1 MAGRGRGHLAR
12 RAALGAQLEYGPQVS
27 ALLTLMEQAGQDFR
41 SGVRATR
48 TSTRGVIRSVRA
60 ATPQVQGAYD
70 DAAGVS
76 TQQEGAVAT
85 ALAGLGRAAD
95 GYKASQSIESGA
107 YAKRQADERAR
118 ALTELAQRGVEAR
131 AGGAYQVR
139 ALRGQLAGE
148 RQRIGSQLQ
157 SLAAQEGAATQRNL
171 MDLLDAASQDRLA
184 RARINVSRDNAAE
197 TRRHNRATERNAAS
211 DGRRGIRPL
220 TPSQQN
226 EAFDRL
232 EQARGWIRKLS
243 ANRRIGSGR
252 IRAMLRTGSTLQVP
266 ILDPSVPDQ
275 DPNNPVYLRDTH
287 GNTKM
292 QSVSVPSYGEDLINA
307 AYDLEVL
314 GYLSRP
320 NVAAL
325 HRRGLRIG
333 RRYRVVLGPRRPLP
347 DGIAGPPAPNAGYA
361 H

>member
-1 MAGRGRGHLAR
+1 MARGGRGRLAR

-184 RARINVSRDNAAE
+184 RARINISRDNAAE
-197 TRRHNRATERNAAS
+197 TRRHNRATERNAARN
-211 DGRRGIRPL
+211 GRPGGMRPL
-220 TPSQQN
+220 NPNQQN

-232 EQARGWIRKLS
+232 EEARGWIRKLS
-243 ANRRIGSGR
+243 ASRRIGSGR

-266 ILDPSVPDQ
+266 VLDPSADQ
-275 DPNNPVYLRDTH
+275 SNGPVYVTDSR

-292 QSVSVPSYGEDLINA
+292 QSVRVPTFGKDLINA

-314 GYLSRP
+314 GYLTRP
-320 NVAAL
+320 NVEAL
-325 HRRGLRIG
+325 HQRGLRIG

-347 DGIAGPPAPNAGYA
+347 SGISGPPSPNVGYP